1 MREAARLQPASR
13 RSRRRVAI
21 TATTI
26 AIAAAAVTT
35 RRSRHRITAT
45 TIIIAAA
52 AITATTRRCHH
63 RVTIVI
69 TTSSRSC
76 IVTPSPV
83 NRDDYGHCR
92 RCAGR
97 LHGHEWPPV
106 RRRVRSWRWRVGCH
120 HLSPRRFGRHHRC
133 DQRTLEHDSRSGLKP
148 PFKQHGD
155 GSQRVCRPGS
165 HCPLSARD
173 RRIKSTIFEL
183 IKFPHCCRSRWR
195 RWGCSRAG
203 PCHLTVLAE
212 THVEKAPSARHT
224 L

>member
-1 MREAARLQPASR
+1 MLARRGNVRGALSTAAIAATALALATTALTASTATTPAFATFTAVHTACLHRHWVCVPKFRRLRRDNYLVPGVSVRLYLLLGQMREAARLQPASR
-13 RSRRRVAI
+13 RSHRRVAI

-92 RCAGR
+92 RCS
-97 LHGHEWPPV
+97 E
-106 RRRVRSWRWRVGCH
+106 
-120 HLSPRRFGRHHRC
+120 
-133 DQRTLEHDSRSGLKP
+133 
-148 PFKQHGD
+148 
-155 GSQRVCRPGS
+155 
-165 HCPLSARD
+165 
-173 RRIKSTIFEL
+173 
-183 IKFPHCCRSRWR
+183 
-195 RWGCSRAG
+195 
-203 PCHLTVLAE
+203 
-212 THVEKAPSARHT
+212 
-224 L
+224 